1 MNESLICE
9 TQNNPQKAVR
19 FCGSSAAKI
28 SNEHAWPNWIRPL
41 LPAKVS
47 TIVGT
52 RPSKKP
58 INFPGRYDDMGVR
71 VNAVCKPCN
80 EGWMERLETEVR
92 SFLTPMI
99 RDGSE
104 TMLSRE
110 QQFTLA
116 RWPR

>member
-1 MNESLICE
+1 
-9 TQNNPQKAVR
+9 
-19 FCGSSAAKI
+19 
-28 SNEHAWPNWIRPL
+28 
-41 LPAKVS
+41 
-47 TIVGT
+47 
-52 RPSKKP
+52 
-58 INFPGRYDDMGVR
+58 MGVR

-104 TMLSRE
+104 TTLSRE

-116 RWPR
+116 RWALKTAMVFEFTNAAKPFCTSDDRNALRNGLLMGAFFDLPLRGERGFA